1 MYVKDHMTKE
11 PLTITRDTV
20 ISKALEIMRKNDFH
34 RLPVVDENGKIVG
47 LVTGGLVEEESGSRS
62 TSLSIYE
69 LNYLLS
75 KTAVESIMI
84 KNVLTITQDVILEE
98 AAQVMIDNDI
108 SCLPVVDES
117 QKVIG
122 IITEKDIFQAFND
135 VLGYRH
141 QGTRFVISCE
151 DRPGYFIGIAQLFA
165 QNDANLE
172 SIALYHTEARG
183 TEVVVK
189 ATGEI
194 ETGKMTRILVRAGYN
209 VTDVVQTT
217 RQGGTLRFSVPKFV
231 D

>member
-1 MYVKDHMTKE
+1 MYVKDHMTKD
-11 PLTITRDTV
+11 PQTITRDTV
-20 ISKALEIMRKNDFH
+20 ISKALEIMRRNDFH
-34 RLPVVDENGKIVG
+34 RLPVVDENGKLVG
-47 LVTGGLVEEESGSRS
+47 LVTGGLVEEESGAKS

-75 KTAVESIMI
+75 RTAVEDMMI
-84 KNVLTITQDVILEE
+84 KNVTTITQDVILEE
-98 AAQVMIDNDI
+98 AAQVMIDNGI

-117 QKVIG
+117 MKVVG

-151 DRPGYFIGIAQLFA
+151 DRPGFFIGIAQLFA
-165 QNDANLE
+165 ENDANLE
-172 SIALYHTEARG
+172 SIALYHTEERG

-194 ETGKMTRILVRAGYN
+194 ETDKMIRILVRAGFT

-217 RQGGTLRFSVPKFV
+217 KEGGTIRFAVPKFV
-231 D
+231 E